1 MSFKKAL
8 IKADGQAHGVRNGQN
23 ASRIKLR
30 YFHDKSLDVSL
41 SYDAEHKTWEKCFS
55 LPGIKLPSVAYL
67 GFSAETGE
75 LSDNHDLVS
84 IETRNLY
91 ELNVNSNTLQ
101 AGSAGAHSSGDKGGK
116 RKRKGQ
122 KAGGSS
128 WTWLLMKFLMLGFIV
143 AGAYIGFT
151 AYRSQKGRSRF

>member
-1 MSFKKAL
+1 L
-8 IKADGQAHGVRNGQN
+8 TRVLTGQAHGVRNGQN

-55 LPGIKLPSVAYL
+55 LPSVKLPSVAYL

-84 IETRNLY
+84 VETRNLY
-91 ELNVNSNTLQ
+91 ELNQNSNTIH
-101 AGSAGAHSSGDKGGK
+101 AGSAGAQSGADKGG
-116 RKRKGQ
+116 RRRRKGQ
-122 KAGGSS
+122 KEGGRSS
-128 WTWLLMKFLMLGFIV
+128 WTWLLVKFVMMGFLI
-143 AGAYIGFT
+143 AGVYIGFT
-151 AYRSQKGRSRF
+151 AYRSQKNRSRF